1 MRFKCEWFS
10 RMDKLNIWYMYLLP
24 ICSMCKY
31 TNFGAF
37 IQYLAECKVTSQVP
51 VTTTGRK
58 INITQLIAEK
68 WTPVHKTFT
77 IHWHYINNTFTKHWL
92 YINKTFTKIDYQNC
106 RAMILHVTSDMQYY
120 CSTPLTRNFYTFFM
134 WNQFHEFFPRQLA
147 LILPIDQV
155 KLLDF

>member
-1 MRFKCEWFS
+1 
-10 RMDKLNIWYMYLLP
+10 
-24 ICSMCKY
+24 MCKY

-77 IHWHYINNTFTKHWL
+77 IHWHYINNTFTK
-92 YINKTFTKIDYQNC
+92 IDFT
-106 RAMILHVTSDMQYY
+106 
-120 CSTPLTRNFYTFFM
+120 LTRHS
-134 WNQFHEFFPRQLA
+134 QK
-147 LILPIDQV
+147 LIIRSVEQ
-155 KLLDF
+155 